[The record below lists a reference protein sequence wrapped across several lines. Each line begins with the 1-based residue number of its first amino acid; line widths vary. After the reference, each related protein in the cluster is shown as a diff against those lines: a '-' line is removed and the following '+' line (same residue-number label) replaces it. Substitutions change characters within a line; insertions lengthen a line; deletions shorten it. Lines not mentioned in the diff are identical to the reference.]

1 MQIMPIK
8 SKREFEKARRSLD
21 TQLAEVLA
29 RRPDLIA
36 RRGGL
41 SEQDLALL
49 DEFPE
54 MDEVERSG

>member
-1 MQIMPIK
+1 VLLSGNHERI
-8 SKREFEKARRSLD
+8 ARWRHAQALRV
-21 TQLAEVLA
+21 TLA

>member
-1 MQIMPIK
+1 VPAILLSGNHERI
-8 SKREFEKARRSLD
+8 ARWRSAQALSL
-21 TQLAEVLA
+21 TLA

-41 SEQDLALL
+41 SDQERTLL
-49 DEFPE
+49 KEFPE